1 MMVIENKATYLKR
14 EVLTRIARLCYDNQ
28 LVDKVDKIPM
38 LMINR
43 NSEPFRCCLYKDRAM
58 IKFRTIASMGFDL
71 SDEEKVDSSLISE
84 YASEIPNRV
93 KPEFPI
99 LTFIDDAC
107 KACVQVNYFITNV
120 CKNCVARP
128 CMVNC
133 PKDAIYLDDNQAHI
147 KPKDCV
153 NCGICQKV
161 CPYHAIV
168 YVPVP
173 CEESCPVKAMFKD
186 ENGKENIDYTKCI
199 YCGKCT
205 KACPFGAIME
215 KSQIVDIIYKIKQ
228 KKEVVAMLAPSVIG
242 QYKASIFQIA
252 SALKKCGFTKVVEVA
267 IGAEKT
273 ALVESEEFI
282 ERMAKGVKFLGTS
295 CCPAY
300 TAAVRKHVPEFLPF
314 ISEAKTP
321 MAFTAE
327 MVKNDYKDCISVFIG
342 PCVAKK
348 HEGRKNEFVDYV
360 ITYEEMNSMFE
371 AKEVDPEKIEQN
383 DEDKIGLL
391 EYRDANHAGR
401 GFPVTGGV
409 ANAVKISLKEKFS
422 DLKPVYIDGITE
434 KTVKLL
440 SIYATKSCP
449 GNLVEVMS
457 CEGGCMSGPGVIENT
472 VKAARRLTDFI
483 QNT

>member
-1 MMVIENKATYLKR
+1 MVIENKATYLKR
-14 EVLTRIARLCYDNQ
+14 EVLTRIAKLAYSDE
-28 LVDKVDKIPM
+28 LEEKVNKIP
-38 LMINR
+38 LEMINR
-43 NSEPFRCCLYKDRAM
+43 NSESFRCCLYKDRAM
-58 IKFRTIASMGFDL
+58 IKFRAIASLGFEL
-71 SDEEKVDSSLISE
+71 DEDKVDSHLISE
-84 YASEIPNRV
+84 FAKEVPNRD

-133 PKDAIYLDDNQAHI
+133 PKDAIYLGDTQAHI
-147 KPKDCV
+147 KPKDCI

-173 CEESCPVKAMFKD
+173 CEEACPVDAMYKD
-186 ENGKENIDYTKCI
+186 DEGKEHIDYDKCI

-215 KSQIVDIIYKIKQ
+215 KSQIVDIIHRMNQGKQ
-228 KKEVVAMLAPSVIG
+228 VVAMVAPSVIG

-252 SALKKCGFTKVVEVA
+252 AALKKSGFTKVVEVA

-273 ALVESEEFI
+273 AQVESEEFI
-282 ERMAKGVKFLGTS
+282 ERMKKGDKILGTS

-300 TAAVRKHVPEFLPF
+300 TAAVRKHAPDFVPFV
-314 ISEAKTP
+314 SDAKTP
-321 MAFTAE
+321 MAYTAE
-327 MVKNDYKDCISVFIG
+327 MVKNDNKDAVSVFIG

-360 ITYEEMNSMFE
+360 LTYEEMNSMFQ
-371 AKEVDPEKIEQN
+371 AKKVNPEEIEL
-383 DEDKIGLL
+383 DEEEKTGLL
-391 EYRDANHAGR
+391 EYQDANNAAR

-409 ANAVKISLKEKFS
+409 ANAVKISLKS
-422 DLKPVYIDGITE
+422 ITIGDAPSRS
-434 KTVKLL
+434 KILVITPGGARNFQP
-440 SIYATKSCP
+440 SRSATP
-449 GNLVEVMS
+449 RIGLVETS
-457 CEGGCMSGPGVIENT
+457 DSGPGIHQPTNSMSL
-472 VKAARRLTDFI
+472 AL
-483 QNT
+483 

>member
-1 MMVIENKATYLKR
+1 MVIENKATYLKR
-14 EVLTRIARLCYDNQ
+14 EVLTRVAKLAYNEE
-28 LVDKVDKIPM
+28 LESKVNKIP
-38 LMINR
+38 LQMINR
-43 NSEPFRCCLYKDRAM
+43 NSESFRCCLYKDRAM
-58 IKFRTIASMGFDL
+58 IKFRTIASLGFEL
-71 SDEEKVDSSLISE
+71 DEEKVDSNLISE
-84 YASEIPNRV
+84 FAKEIPERV

-133 PKDAIYLDDNQAHI
+133 PKDAIYLGDTQAHI
-147 KPKDCV
+147 KPKDCI

-173 CEESCPVKAMFKD
+173 CEEACPVDAMYKD
-186 ENGKENIDYTKCI
+186 DEGKEHIDYTKCI

-215 KSQIVDIIYKIKQ
+215 KSQIVDIIHRMKQ
-228 KKEVVAMLAPSVIG
+228 GKEVVAMVAPSVIG
-242 QYKASIFQIA
+242 QYKASIHQIGA
-252 SALKKCGFTKVVEVA
+252 ALKKAGFTNVVEVA

-273 ALVESEEFI
+273 AQVESEEFI
-282 ERMAKGVKFLGTS
+282 ERMERGDKILGTS

-300 TAAVRKHVPEFLPF
+300 TAAVRKHAEGFMPYV
-314 ISEAKTP
+314 SDAKTP
-321 MAFTAE
+321 MAYTAE
-327 MVKNDYKDCISVFIG
+327 MVKKDFKDAVSVFIG

-360 ITYEEMNSMFE
+360 LTYEEMHSMFQ
-371 AKEVDPEKIEQN
+371 AKKVNPEEIEL
-383 DEDKIGLL
+383 DEEEKVGLI
-391 EYRDANHAGR
+391 EYRDASNASR

-409 ANAVKISLKEKFS
+409 ANAVKVSLQGKYD
-422 DLKPVYIDGITE
+422 DLRPVYIDGLTS
-434 KTVKLL
+434 KSVKLL
-440 SIYATKSCP
+440 TTYATKKCP

-457 CEGGCMSGPGVIENT
+457 CEGGCMSGPGVIEKVN
-472 VKAARRLTDFI
+472 KANKRLNDFM
-483 QNT
+483 QQT

>member
-1 MMVIENKATYLKR
+1 MVIENKATHLKH
-14 EVLTRIARLCYDNQ
+14 EVLTRIAKLCYDDE
-28 LVDKVDKIPM
+28 LEEKVDKIPVQ
-38 LMINR
+38 MIDR
-43 NSEPFRCCLYKDRAM
+43 NDENFRCCLYKDRAM
-58 IKFRTIASMGFDL
+58 VKFRTIASLGFDL
-71 SDEEKVDSSLISE
+71 ADEDKIDSSLIRE
-84 YASEIPNRV
+84 YVSEIPNRE

-107 KACVQVNYFITNV
+107 RACVQVNYFITNV

-133 PKDAIYLDDNQAHI
+133 PKEAIYMASDQAHI
-147 KPKDCV
+147 TAKDCI

-173 CEESCPVKAMFKD
+173 CEEACPVDAMYKD
-186 ENGKENIDYTKCI
+186 DDGKEHIDYTKCI

-215 KSQIVDIIYKIKQ
+215 KSQIVDIIYKMKQ
-228 KKEVVAMLAPSVIG
+228 GKEVIAMVAPSVIG

-252 SALKKCGFTKVVEVA
+252 MALKKVGFTKVVEVA

-273 ALVESEEFI
+273 ALVESEEFL
-282 ERMAKGVKFLGTS
+282 ERMKRGDKLLGTS

-300 TAAVRKHVPEFLPF
+300 VATVRKHAPDFMPF
-314 ISEAKTP
+314 VSHAKTP
-321 MAFTAE
+321 MAYTAE
-327 MVKNDYKDCISVFIG
+327 TVKSDYKDAVTVFIG

-348 HEGRKNEFVDYV
+348 HEGRKNEYVDYV
-360 ITYEEMNSMFE
+360 LTYEEMHCMFE
-371 AKEVDPEKIEQN
+371 AKIVDPEKIKLSTNDQQN
-383 DEDKIGLL
+383 RL
-391 EYRDANHAGR
+391 EYRGANNAGR

-409 ANAVKISLKEKFS
+409 AGAVKEYFKNTEIELN
-422 DLKPVYIDGITE
+422 PVYVDGLTR

-440 SIYATKSCP
+440 TSYATKSCP

-457 CEGGCMSGPGVIENT
+457 CEGGCMSGPGVIEKP
-472 VKAARRLTDFI
+472 VKAQKRLTDFLD
-483 QNT
+483 QV

>member
-1 MMVIENKATYLKR
+1 M
-14 EVLTRIARLCYDNQ
+14 RLADLAYKEK
-28 LVDKVDKIPM
+28 LESEVDKIP
-38 LMINR
+38 LQMINR
-43 NSEPFRCCLYKDRAM
+43 NNDSFRCCLYKDRAM
-58 IKFRTIASMGFDL
+58 IKFRTIASLGFEL
-71 SDEEKVDSSLISE
+71 DEEKIDSSLISE
-84 YASEIPNRV
+84 FAREVPERV

-133 PKDAIYLDDNQAHI
+133 PKDAIYLGDNQAHI
-147 KPKDCV
+147 KAKDCV

-173 CEESCPVKAMFKD
+173 CEEACPVDALYKD
-186 ENGKENIDYTKCI
+186 DDGKEHIDYTKCI

-215 KSQIVDIIYKIKQ
+215 KSQIVDIILKMNQ
-228 KKEVVAMLAPSVIG
+228 GKEVIAMVAPSVIG
-242 QYKASIFQIA
+242 QYNASIFQIA
-252 SALKKCGFTKVVEVA
+252 AALKKSGFTKVVEVA
-267 IGAEKT
+267 LGAETT
-273 ALVESEEFI
+273 AKVESEEFL
-282 ERMAKGVKFLGTS
+282 ERMERGDKLLGTS

-300 TAAVRKHVPEFLPF
+300 TAAVRKHATEFSPF
-314 ISEAKTP
+314 VSDAKTP
-321 MAFTAE
+321 MAYTAE
-327 MVKNDYKDCISVFIG
+327 MVKNDYKDAVSVFIG

-360 ITYEEMNSMFE
+360 LTYEEMNSMFL
-371 AKEVDPEKIEQN
+371 AKKVKPEEIEL
-383 DEDKIGLL
+383 DEEDKKGLL
-391 EYRDANHAGR
+391 EYRDANNESR

-409 ANAVKISLKEKFS
+409 AGAVKANLKDKVEE
-422 DLKPVYIDGITE
+422 LKPVYIDGLTR
-434 KTVKLL
+434 KNVKLL
-440 SIYATKSCP
+440 SIYATKKCP

-457 CEGGCMSGPGVIENT
+457 CEGGCMAGPGVIEKP
-472 VKAARRLTDFI
+472 VKANKRLNNFM
-483 QNT
+483 QSK

>member
-1 MMVIENKATYLKR
+1 MIIENKTTYLKR
-14 EVLTRIARLCYDNQ
+14 EILTRLAKLTYDNE
-28 LVDKVDKIPM
+28 LESKVDKIP
-38 LMINR
+38 LQMINR
-43 NSEPFRCCLYKDRAM
+43 NSESFRCCLYKDRAM
-58 IKFRTIASMGFDL
+58 VKFRTIASLGFEL
-71 SDEEKVDSSLISE
+71 SDEDRIDSHLISE
-84 YASEIPNRV
+84 FAKEVPDRE

-133 PKDAIYLDDNQAHI
+133 PKDAIYLGDTQAHI
-147 KPKDCV
+147 KPKDCI

-173 CEESCPVKAMFKD
+173 CEESCPVDALYKD
-186 ENGKENIDYTKCI
+186 EDGKEHIDYTKCI

-215 KSQIVDIIYKIKQ
+215 KSQIVDIILRMNQ
-228 KKEVVAMLAPSVIG
+228 GKEVVAMIAPSVIG
-242 QYKASIFQIA
+242 QYNASIFQIA
-252 SALKKCGFTKVVEVA
+252 AALKKAGFTKVVEVA
-267 IGAEKT
+267 IGAETT
-273 ALVESEEFI
+273 AKVESEEFI
-282 ERMAKGVKFLGTS
+282 ERMKKGDKLLGTS

-300 TAAVRKHVPEFLPF
+300 TAAVRKHAEDFMPYV
-314 ISEAKTP
+314 SDAKTP
-321 MAFTAE
+321 MAYTAE
-327 MVKNDYKDCISVFIG
+327 MVKNDFKDAVSVFIG

-360 ITYEEMNSMFE
+360 LTYEEMHSMFL
-371 AKEVDPEKIEQN
+371 ARKIKPEEIDLDE
-383 DEDKIGLL
+383 EDKKGLL
-391 EYRDANHAGR
+391 EYRDANNPAR

-409 ANAVKISLKEKFS
+409 ANAVKEALKGKFD
-422 DLKPVYIDGITE
+422 DLQPIYIDGLTR
-434 KTVKLL
+434 KSVKLL
-440 SIYATKSCP
+440 NTYAKKSCP

-457 CEGGCMSGPGVIENT
+457 CEGGCMCGPGVIEKQA
-472 VKAARRLTDFI
+472 KANKRLNDFM
-483 QNT
+483 QKK

>member
-1 MMVIENKATYLKR
+1 MVIENKATYLKR
-14 EVLTRIARLCYDNQ
+14 EVLTRIAKLCYEEQ
-28 LVDKVDKIPM
+28 LVEKVDKIP
-38 LMINR
+38 LQMINR
-43 NSEPFRCCLYKDRAM
+43 NSESFRCCLYNDRAM
-58 IKFRTIASMGFDL
+58 IKFRTIASLGFDL
-71 SDEEKVDSSLISE
+71 SDENKVDSSLISE
-84 YASEIPNRV
+84 FAREIPERT

-133 PKDAIYLDDNQAHI
+133 PKDAIYLGDSQAHI
-147 KPKDCV
+147 KPKDCI

-173 CEESCPVKAMFKD
+173 CEESCPVDALYKD
-186 ENGKENIDYTKCI
+186 QDGKEHIDYTKCI

-215 KSQIVDIIYKIKQ
+215 KSQIVDIIIHMKKG
-228 KKEVVAMLAPSVIG
+228 KEVVAMIAPSVIG
-242 QYKASIFQIA
+242 QYKSSIYQIA
-252 SALKKCGFTKVVEVA
+252 AALKKCGFTKIVEVA

-273 ALVESEEFI
+273 AQVESAEFI
-282 ERMAKGVKFLGTS
+282 ERMERGDKLLGTS

-300 TAAVRKHVPEFLPF
+300 VAAVRKHAEDFMPY
-314 ISEAKTP
+314 ISDAKTP
-321 MAFTAE
+321 MAYTAE
-327 MVKNDYKDCISVFIG
+327 MVKTEDNEAISVFIG

-360 ITYEEMNSMFE
+360 LTYEEMHCMFQ
-371 AKEVDPEKIEQN
+371 AKNVDPEKIELD
-383 DEDKIGLL
+383 DEDKKGLL
-391 EYRDANHAGR
+391 EYRDANNVGR

-409 ANAVKISLKEKFS
+409 ANAVKMSLKDQAFE
-422 DLKPVYIDGITE
+422 LKPVYIDGLTE

-440 SIYATKSCP
+440 TTYATKSYP

-457 CEGGCMSGPGVIENT
+457 CEGGCMAGPGVIE
-472 VKAARRLTDFI
+472 KAAKANKRLTDFM
-483 QNT
+483 QR

>member
-14 EVLTRIARLCYDNQ
+14 EVLTRIARLCYDDQ

-133 PKDAIYLDDNQAHI
+133 PKDAIYLDHYQAHI

-173 CEESCPVKAMFKD
+173 CEESCPVDAMFKD

-199 YCGKCT
+199 FCGKCT

-228 KKEVVAMLAPSVIG
+228 KKEVIAMLAPSVIG

-273 ALVESEEFI
+273 AQVESEEFL
-282 ERMAKGVKFLGTS
+282 ERMARGDKLLGTS

-327 MVKNDYKDCISVFIG
+327 MVKNDYKDCVSVFIG

-348 HEGRKNEFVDYV
+348 HEGRKNEYVDYV
-360 ITYEEMNSMFE
+360 ITYEEMHSMFE
-371 AKEVDPEKIEQN
+371 AKDLDPEKIEQN

-391 EYRDANHAGR
+391 EYRDANNEGR

-409 ANAVKISLKEKFS
+409 ANAVKISLKDMFS

-457 CEGGCMSGPGVIENT
+457 CEGGCMAGPGVIEKT
-472 VKAARRLTDFI
+472 AKAAKRLNDFI
-483 QNT
+483 QNI